1 MQKPCGSAAVDQV
14 ERRSALQLRGIT
26 ADE

>member
-14 ERRSALQLRGIT
+14 EMYSALQLRGIT